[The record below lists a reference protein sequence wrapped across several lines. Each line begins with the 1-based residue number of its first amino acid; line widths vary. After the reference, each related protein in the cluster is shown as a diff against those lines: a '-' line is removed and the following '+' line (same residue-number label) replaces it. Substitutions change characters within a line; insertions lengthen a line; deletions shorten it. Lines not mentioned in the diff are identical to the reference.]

1 MKASK
6 LAKNRKIVTA
16 IVLLLTLIVYI
27 LFVFRFAYIMITS
40 SVDGEN
46 LDERVEAAYTQAS
59 HLPAERGNIFD
70 VNGEPIATSS
80 TSYKMIAILTDEW
93 SQSGK
98 DSNHVVDPKHTAE
111 VLSKYIALDE
121 KEIYALLN
129 QEDVKQVEFGA
140 AGSDLSYEV
149 KTKIEEENLNG
160 IHFEETPA
168 RIYPNGVFA
177 SHLVGLAQSDTDE
190 EDSDLQGVLGLE
202 ASLQHILSGEDGGIQ
217 YEKDFFGYA
226 LPNSE
231 AEVVEAKDGMDVY
244 LTLDKSIQMYMESVV
259 TKVNKT
265 NPSAAIT
272 ATLMDPKTGHILA
285 ATQRP
290 TFNAATK
297 ENIDETWQNF
307 HVEYTYEPG
316 STMKVMT
323 LAAAIDQGVFDPD
336 ETFESGSYHVE
347 GSVVNDV
354 KPEGWGT
361 IDYIEG
367 IARSSNVAFVKLFE
381 KMGSETWSSYLDAF
395 QFGQKTGV
403 SLPNENAGSNPYSTT
418 IQQANTA
425 FGQGITVTPMQM
437 MQAFSALANGGK
449 MMRPQLVE
457 KVVDSTNGQETHYDS
472 EVAGQPITE
481 ETARQTLDY
490 LTEAT
495 YDPDSTTGI
504 YHLEGYELA
513 LKTGTSEIVDP
524 DTGQYMT
531 GPNQNIY
538 SAVGFAPA
546 KDPKYVLYVT
556 VQQPELSDEASYGAQ
571 VVSNIFNPIMKWTLD
586 RSEVSQQLDAPASEE
601 ETMPHMT
608 GLSVEEA
615 QQISRDY
622 SKEVFT
628 IGSGSQIVQQ
638 YPLEGAG
645 LSNQENIILMTN
657 GAMSMPNL
665 INASKTDV
673 LKVSELTGT
682 QFNIEGSGY
691 VESQSIPPG
700 TLLKQDMDITINLS
714 EKRQAEE
721 ERET

>member
-1 MKASK
+1 MKGSK
-6 LAKNRKIVTA
+6 LAKNRKIVAA
-16 IVLLLTLIVYI
+16 IVLLLTLLTYI
-27 LFVFRFAYIMITS
+27 LFVLRFSYIMITS

-59 HLPAERGNIFD
+59 HLPAKRGNIFD
-70 VNGEPIATSS
+70 MNGEPIATSS
-80 TSYKMIAILTDEW
+80 TSYKLIAILTDEW

-98 DSNHVVDPKHTAE
+98 DSSHVVDTKHTAE
-111 VLSKYIALDE
+111 VLSEYISLDE
-121 KEIYALLN
+121 KQIQDLLN

-140 AGSDLSYEV
+140 AGSDLSYEL
-149 KTKIEEENLNG
+149 KTKIEEENLSG
-160 IHFEETPA
+160 IRFEETPA

-177 SHLVGLAQSDTDE
+177 SHLVGLAQSDTNQ
-190 EDSDLQGVLGLE
+190 EDNDLLGVLGLE
-202 ASLQHILSGEDGGIQ
+202 ASLQDILSGEDGGIQ

-226 LPNSE
+226 LPNNDAQIVE
-231 AEVVEAKDGMDVY
+231 AENGMDIY

-259 TKVNKT
+259 TKVNKS

-297 ENIDETWQNF
+297 ENINETWQNF

-316 STMKVMT
+316 STMKALT
-323 LAAAIDQGVFDPD
+323 LAVAIDQGVFDPD
-336 ETFESGSYHVE
+336 ESFESGSYNVE
-347 GSVVNDV
+347 GSIVNDV

-367 IARSSNVAFVKLFE
+367 IARSSNVAFVQLFE
-381 KMGSETWSSYLDAF
+381 KMGSETWKSYLDSF
-395 QFGQKTGV
+395 QFGQKTGA
-403 SLPNENAGSNPYSTT
+403 SLPNESAGSNPYSTT

-449 MMRPQLVE
+449 MMQPQLVD
-457 KVVDSTNGQETHYDS
+457 KIVDTANGQETSYDS
-472 EVAGQPITE
+472 KVAGQPITE
-481 ETARQTLDY
+481 ETAQQTLNY

-495 YDPDSTTGI
+495 YNPNSTTGI

-524 DTGQYMT
+524 NTGQYMT
-531 GPNQNIY
+531 GPNENIY

-546 KDPKYVLYVT
+546 NDPKYILYVT
-556 VQQPELSDEASYGAQ
+556 VQQPALSNEASYGAQ

-586 RSEVSQQLDAPASEE
+586 RSDVSQQLDIDNPDEKV
-601 ETMPHMT
+601 MPQMI
-608 GLSVEEA
+608 GLSVGEA
-615 QQISRDY
+615 HQMSQEY
-622 SKEVFT
+622 NKEAFT

-638 YPLEGAG
+638 YPFQDAS
-645 LSNQENIILMTN
+645 LSSYENIILMTN
-657 GAMSMPNL
+657 GAMSMPNM
-665 INASKTDV
+665 INASKSDV
-673 LKVSELTGT
+673 LKISELTGIE
-682 QFNIEGSGY
+682 FNIEGSGY
-691 VESQSIPPG
+691 VESQSIEPG
-700 TLLKQDMDITINLS
+700 TLLKKDTDITINLS
-714 EKRQAEE
+714 QNRQADEE
-721 ERET
+721 